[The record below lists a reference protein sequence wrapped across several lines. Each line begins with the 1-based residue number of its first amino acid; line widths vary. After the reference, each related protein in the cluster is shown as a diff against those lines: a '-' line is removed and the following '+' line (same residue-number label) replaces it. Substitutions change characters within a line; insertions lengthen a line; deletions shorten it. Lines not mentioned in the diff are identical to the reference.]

1 MPGNGRCWGGT
12 QMRFSDDTDWWCG
25 RPMPRPELS
34 DIPMVGDVGSAVP
47 AACQM
52 HEVRRRDVGLQNYG
66 TQTAPESLSMDAD
79 GNVTVNKHIHT
90 STAQT
95 TRGPLHL
102 LSGAPTHGFHPTADA
117 VLFLRSEYLGS
128 RQDPLPERYYSR

>member
-1 MPGNGRCWGGT
+1 
-12 QMRFSDDTDWWCG
+12 
-25 RPMPRPELS
+25 
-34 DIPMVGDVGSAVP
+34 MVGDVGSAVP